1 MQNQP
6 SPTVILPVF
15 HEITYLCDRH
25 LIYQIIMDI
34 ESLREYCLSLPLTTE
49 DSAFGEGILLFRV
62 GGRIFGCLS
71 LDGDDYF
78 ALKCNPEYAIELRE
92 TREEI
97 DGAYHWN
104 KKYWNQLRLSGSLPD
119 ELIKSLIR
127 HSYSEVVKKLTKR
140 MRTEHPEITEIH
152 GEA

>member
-92 TREEI
+92 THEEI

-152 GEA
+152 S

>member
-1 MQNQP
+1 M
-6 SPTVILPVF
+6 
-15 HEITYLCDRH
+15 
-25 LIYQIIMDI
+25 
-34 ESLREYCLSLPLTTE
+34 PLTTE

-92 TREEI
+92 THEEI

-119 ELIKSLIR
+119 ELLKSLIR